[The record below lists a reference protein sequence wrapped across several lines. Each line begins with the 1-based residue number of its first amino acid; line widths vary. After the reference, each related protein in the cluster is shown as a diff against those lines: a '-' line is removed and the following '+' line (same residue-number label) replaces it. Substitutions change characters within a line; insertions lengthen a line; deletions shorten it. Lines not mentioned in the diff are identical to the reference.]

1 MKERLIDVY
10 KLSYGDAWRDKLQ
23 FTGSLVF
30 ISKVRGEYF
39 DIDKFTKGVSSET

>member
-39 DIDKFTKGVSSET
+39 DIDKFMRGVDCG